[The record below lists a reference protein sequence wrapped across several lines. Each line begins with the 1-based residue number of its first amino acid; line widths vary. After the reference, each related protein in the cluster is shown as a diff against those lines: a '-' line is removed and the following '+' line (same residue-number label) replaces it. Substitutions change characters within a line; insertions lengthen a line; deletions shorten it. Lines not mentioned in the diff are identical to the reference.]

1 MNQPHDSFST
11 RPCHRATVNPRVV
24 RGCAA
29 LRQAL
34 LWLCTLATLAPMLA
48 WSQLPADDPP
58 LLAAED
64 AFTFSAV
71 PRGQLVRVK
80 VEVQDGYYLYRDRI
94 RVESRT
100 AGVEIADILL
110 PAGKEKDDPL
120 FGAVQVYRGQA
131 VIDVAL
137 KAASPVVGPVEVA
150 VISQGCADLGVC
162 YPPDT
167 RLLKVAFGSA
177 GAAATGSLV
186 GGMPGLNDSQVASP
200 ISVLDRL
207 GQAFGE
213 SSGAVAGAQ
222 SGDPFLPVDQAFAMR
237 APRGEVDAVSIGFD
251 IADGYYLYRS
261 RMAFELVS
269 PEGVHLGAPELPA
282 GKLKH
287 DAYFG
292 AQQVY
297 YNRVQMRV
305 PVQGLAVNSTLQLKV
320 RFQGCADA
328 GLCYPPQER
337 VLPILFGA
345 TSTPDE
351 TTSTLADGELSETDQ
366 LARSIS
372 NDALVLV
379 LGMFFLAGL
388 LLAFTPCVLPMIPI
402 LSAIIAGQKD
412 VPSAKSGL
420 ALSIVYVLAMSL
432 TYTAAGVI
440 AALFGQNLQALFQH
454 PAVLIGFSGVFVVL
468 ALSMFGFYEL
478 QLPVALQNRLAAFS
492 QRQRGGSYLGV
503 GTMGVL
509 SALIVGPC
517 VAAPLA
523 ATLIVI
529 GTAGDPLRGGLAL
542 FALSLGMGVP
552 LLVVGAFGPRLLP
565 RAGPWMV
572 MVKQLF
578 GVMLLAVAIYLLSRV
593 IADALELALW
603 SALALLSAV
612 LVFRAGGGLSTSR
625 LSRLHPAVLAR
636 VIVSVV
642 IAAYGGALAV
652 GAVTGAHNP
661 LRPLAGVVGEQH
673 RSLPFERVKSVADL
687 DRVLAQ
693 AREDG
698 RMVMLDFYADWCVS
712 CVEMERDTFIQP
724 AVHAALRDVVLIQ
737 ADVTVYDDADKSL
750 MERFGLH
757 GPPAILFF
765 AQDGQEQRAL
775 RVIGFMGAEEFQ
787 VHVARAA
794 RSGA

>member
-1 MNQPHDSFST
+1 MNQPHDRLST
-11 RPCHRATVNPRVV
+11 RPCYRALGNPRVFR
-24 RGCAA
+24 RGTV

-34 LWLCTLATLAPMLA
+34 LCLCTLATLAPLLA
-48 WSQLPADDPP
+48 WSQLRADDPP
-58 LLAAED
+58 LLAVED

-80 VEVQDGYYLYRDRI
+80 ATVQDGYYLYRDRI

-100 AGVEIADILL
+100 AGVEIAEILL
-110 PAGKEKDDPL
+110 PFGEQKDDPL
-120 FGAVQVYRGQA
+120 FGTVQVYRGQA

-137 KAASPVVGPVEVA
+137 KAASPVLGPVEVA
-150 VISQGCADLGVC
+150 LTSQGCADLGVC

-167 RLLKVAFGSA
+167 RLLKVAFGA
-177 GAAATGSLV
+177 VGGLATGSPT
-186 GGMPGLNDSQVASP
+186 GGLLASSESQGASQL
-200 ISVLDRL
+200 SVLDRF

-213 SSGAVAGAQ
+213 STGAAAGAQ

-237 APRGEVDAVSIGFD
+237 APRGEANAVSIGFD

-261 RMAFELVS
+261 RMAFEVVS
-269 PEGVHLGAPELPA
+269 PESARLGAAELPA
-282 GKLKH
+282 GKEKH

-305 PVQGLAVNSTLQLKV
+305 PVQGLAANSTLQMKV
-320 RFQGCADA
+320 SFQGCAEA

-345 TSTPDE
+345 TSALDE
-351 TTSTLADGELSETDQ
+351 TSSTSLNGELSETDQ
-366 LARSIS
+366 LARSVS
-372 NDALVLV
+372 NDALLLV
-379 LGMFFLAGL
+379 LGTFFLAGL

-412 VPSAKSGL
+412 VPNAKSGL

-454 PAVLIGFSGVFVVL
+454 PAVLIGFTGVFVVL

-478 QLPVALQNRLAAFS
+478 QLPLALQNRLAALS
-492 QRQRGGSYLGV
+492 QRQRGGSYYGV
-503 GTMGVL
+503 AIMGVL

-523 ATLIVI
+523 AALIVI
-529 GTAGDPLRGGLAL
+529 GTAADPLRGGLAL

-593 IADALELALW
+593 IADAVELALW

-612 LVFRAGGGLSTSR
+612 FVYRAGTGGR
-625 LSRLHPAVLAR
+625 LMTSRLHPAVLAR
-636 VIVSVV
+636 VFVSVV
-642 IAAYGGALAV
+642 FAAYGGALAV
-652 GAVTGAHNP
+652 GAFTGAHDP
-661 LRPLAGVVGEQH
+661 LRPLAGVAGEQH

-724 AVHAALRDVVLIQ
+724 TVHAALRDVVLIQ
-737 ADVTVYDDADKSL
+737 ADVTVYDDADKAL
-750 MERFGLH
+750 MDRFGLH

-765 AQDGQEQRAL
+765 GRDGRERRAS
-775 RVIGFMGAEEFQ
+775 RVIGFMGAEEFRM
-787 VHVARAA
+787 HVVRAG
-794 RSGA
+794 SS